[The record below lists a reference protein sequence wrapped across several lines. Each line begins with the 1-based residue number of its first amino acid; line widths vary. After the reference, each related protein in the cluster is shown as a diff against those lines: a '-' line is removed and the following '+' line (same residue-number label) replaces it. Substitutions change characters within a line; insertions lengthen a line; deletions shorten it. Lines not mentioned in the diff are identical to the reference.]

1 MQAISAA
8 TFGVQAAFRRADASA
23 ARTVQMGVEGAEVDL
38 AAEVAE
44 AVGAKT
50 ELQANLAVI
59 GTADEMLGVLLD
71 MRA

>member
-1 MQAISAA
+1 MQAIATA

-23 ARTVQMGVEGAEVDL
+23 SRTVQMGVEGAEVDL
-38 AAEVAE
+38 TAEVAE

-71 MRA
+71 LRA

>member
-1 MQAISAA
+1 MQAISTA

-23 ARTVQMGVEGAEVDL
+23 ARTVQTSEGAEVDL

-44 AVGAKT
+44 AIGAKT

-71 MRA
+71 LRA